1 MSALNK
7 KFLSYNIFEKFY
19 LQQTNKSNADKN
31 SSNRSLNTN
40 ISSLSSS
47 FQSINPEFNIDN
59 SHNFIKCFH
68 KSVIPYLSISDLI
81 NLKKCSKLLNSIVD
95 EKAIK
100 ICIISNSIKNFS
112 SNESRLNIW
121 SHYMNLN
128 KFISVLLLKYYIKKE
143 NIDNENIDIN
153 KIQEEYY
160 KYTGQIVEKIKNNE
174 ELKEEEK
181 KLYDPNKIKAI
192 QDSLDFIKRD
202 IDRTLYTDFFLKEGG
217 KEQLSNILERMC
229 IVPGNIGYCQGMN
242 FIVGSMLTLFR
253 NEVKT
258 FYLFSCMIQ
267 TYDLINLFAY
277 NTPDYGIR
285 VYQINYYVKK
295 YIPNVFYHFKNN
307 NLSFDIIYSR
317 WLLTLFSNYLEINR
331 LDFPWSCFFI
341 HKWKG
346 LIKLCLILIYELKD
360 ILVKCDLAS
369 LSSLLKEDSVKY
381 HNNYMKSFYLY
392 NKKFKI
398 TNEELKQL
406 RNEYFIDLAKK
417 KLELTNGKVEEW
429 EEDQKG
435 PLNEYLEEKNKLEN
449 NSLKVIENYKKLN
462 EEANKKYIIAFNQYT
477 SYMKGVKLFQKSI
490 DKVATDKLEYDKIIS
505 HYDYAINNA
514 DMNKNIIIQKNNINE
529 NNNNGQKYN
538 NNKNEEELD
547 KKRQIEIK
555 NKKSMLLKEKNKII
569 EKYNPIKHEFDF
581 KTDLLYKKCDT
592 IDKYK
597 SELDLWINEKNK
609 IKEEMQNYLFGVEQ
623 KNNDLIQIL
632 SEKLKL
638 SENYKKYYKF

>member
-1 MSALNK
+1 MSSLNK
-7 KFLSYNIFEKFY
+7 KILSYNIFEKFY
-19 LQQTNKSNADKN
+19 LQQTNKSTSDKT
-31 SSNRSLNTN
+31 SSNHSLNTN
-40 ISSLSSS
+40 ISSLSYS
-47 FQSINPEFNIDN
+47 FQSFNPDFNIDT
-59 SHNFIKCFH
+59 SHNFKKCFH
-68 KSVIPYLSISDLI
+68 TSVIPYLSISDLI
-81 NLKKCSKLLNSIVD
+81 NLKKCSKLLNSFID
-95 EKAIK
+95 DKAIK

-112 SNESRLNIW
+112 SNENRIDIW
-121 SHYMNLN
+121 SHYMNLDT
-128 KFISVLLLKYYIKKE
+128 FISGLLLKYYIKKE
-143 NIDNENIDIN
+143 NIENENIDIN
-153 KIQEEYY
+153 KEQEEYY
-160 KYTGQIVEKIKNNE
+160 KYTGELIKKIKNNE
-174 ELKEEEK
+174 ELNEEEK
-181 KLYDPNKIKAI
+181 KIYDSNKIKGI

-202 IDRTLYTDFFLKEGG
+202 IGRTLYTDFFLKEGG

-229 IVPGNIGYCQGMN
+229 AVPGNIGYCQGMN

-253 NEVKT
+253 NEIKT

-295 YIPNVFYHFKNN
+295 YIPTVFYHFKNN
-307 NLSFDIIYSR
+307 NLSFDMIYSR

-331 LDFPWSCFFI
+331 LDFPWTCFFI

-360 ILVKCDLAS
+360 KLLKCDLAS
-369 LSSLLKEDSVKY
+369 LSSLLKEDSIKY

-392 NKKFKI
+392 NKIFKI

-417 KLELTNGKVEEW
+417 KLELTNGQVEEW

-449 NSLKVIENYKKLN
+449 ESLKVIENYKKLN
-462 EEANKKYIIAFNQYT
+462 EEANKKYLIAFNQYT
-477 SYMKGVKLFQKSI
+477 SYMKGIKLFQKSI

-505 HYDYAINNA
+505 HYDNAINNV
-514 DMNKNIIIQKNNINE
+514 DSNNNIIIQKNNNDENNKAENDI
-529 NNNNGQKYN
+529 NNNNEK
-538 NNKNEEELD
+538 ELE

-555 NKKSMLLKEKNKII
+555 NKKSMLLKEKNKIV
-569 EKYNPIKHEFDF
+569 EKYNPIKREFDV

-623 KNNDLIQIL
+623 KNNELIQIL
-632 SEKLKL
+632 SGKLKL
-638 SENYKKYYKF
+638 SENYKKFYKF

>member
-1 MSALNK
+1 MSSLNK
-7 KFLSYNIFEKFY
+7 KILSYNIFEKFY
-19 LQQTNKSNADKN
+19 LQQANKSTSDKT
-31 SSNRSLNTN
+31 SSNHSLNTN
-40 ISSLSSS
+40 ISSLSYS
-47 FQSINPEFNIDN
+47 FQSFNPDFNIDT
-59 SHNFIKCFH
+59 SHNFKKCFH
-68 KSVIPYLSISDLI
+68 TSVIPYLSISDLI
-81 NLKKCSKLLNSIVD
+81 NLKKCSKLLNSFID
-95 EKAIK
+95 DKAIK

-112 SNESRLNIW
+112 SNENRIDIW
-121 SHYMNLN
+121 SHYMNLDT
-128 KFISVLLLKYYIKKE
+128 FISGLLLKYYIKKE
-143 NIDNENIDIN
+143 NIENENIDIN
-153 KIQEEYY
+153 KEQEEYY
-160 KYTGQIVEKIKNNE
+160 KYTGELIKKIKNNE
-174 ELKEEEK
+174 ELNEEEK
-181 KLYDPNKIKAI
+181 KIYDSNKIKGI

-202 IDRTLYTDFFLKEGG
+202 IGRTLYTDFFLKEGG

-229 IVPGNIGYCQGMN
+229 AVPGNIGYCQGMN

-253 NEVKT
+253 NEIKT

-295 YIPNVFYHFKNN
+295 YIPTVFYHFKNN
-307 NLSFDIIYSR
+307 NLSFDMIYSR

-331 LDFPWSCFFI
+331 LDFPWTCFFI

-360 ILVKCDLAS
+360 KLLKCDLAS
-369 LSSLLKEDSVKY
+369 LSSLLKEDSIKY

-392 NKKFKI
+392 NKIFKV

-417 KLELTNGKVEEW
+417 KLELTNGQVEEW

-449 NSLKVIENYKKLN
+449 ESLKVIENYKKLN
-462 EEANKKYIIAFNQYT
+462 EEANKKYLIAFNQYT
-477 SYMKGVKLFQKSI
+477 SYMKGIKLFQKSI

-505 HYDYAINNA
+505 HYDNAINNV
-514 DMNKNIIIQKNNINE
+514 DSNNNIIIQKNNNDENNKAENDI
-529 NNNNGQKYN
+529 NNNNEK
-538 NNKNEEELD
+538 ELE

-555 NKKSMLLKEKNKII
+555 NKKSMLLKEKNKIV
-569 EKYNPIKHEFDF
+569 EKYNPIKREFDV

-623 KNNDLIQIL
+623 KNNELIQIL

-638 SENYKKYYKF
+638 SENYKKFYKF